1 MIRQNQKKGSKSNQ
15 KSIGDFFSVK
25 RSSSTSI
32 KDLDYKN
39 GMPIIKGSKNSP
51 IKQGKSPEKMIE
63 LSQGVSPQKMAEILK
78 ESQPSVKRNIQVN
91 LMDQIAAQDDDLEV
105 LTVVSNTK
113 VVESRETMMLA
124 EDFKKLE
131 KSNENNRFSNILSTD
146 DNNNSELQYYRD
158 LKRKRQKLTS
168 SQMSLSKT
176 NTMSPLNKTPN
187 GSSLNDLIRLNRTN
201 SIDLTRTNSK
211 VSPMGKMSSQG
222 SNFMSQFNR
231 PGKFEGRSSFM
242 KSSRQSSINA
252 GKKGARFEETEQHIE
267 LTDEQNEV
275 VQLAVD
281 QGLNL
286 FYTGSAGTGKSVVLK
301 TLIQKMKRKHG
312 DDAVAICA
320 STGLASCNIG
330 GITIHKFSGFGIGD
344 KSPENLFAFVAK
356 RPQAV
361 KKWKK
366 TKVLIV
372 DEVSMIEGQYLDKFD
387 YVARNV
393 RKSNRPF
400 GGIQVIFTGDFFQ
413 LPPVSKNGKPTS
425 YCFESQS
432 WKRAIQ
438 KTILLNKVFRQK
450 DNSLIEMLNEIRY
463 GERISVASRNLIT
476 SLDRAI
482 EYDDGLEATELY
494 PTRME
499 VTSANAKRMHSL
511 SGKEIVFNAVDSISP
526 EVKDKAAERK
536 KLDSSFLAEPSL
548 KLKEGCQVML
558 IVNFSDKL
566 VNGSIGNVLY
576 FLPTTLYTSIV
587 TEYRNI
593 EDQQAIKEIR
603 MISDCVGLT
612 NINDV
617 PPHIIEYQAKMLNL
631 DAKGRFDKFIKTA
644 LRYKKHDMMPVVRF
658 KVPNQRD
665 ETEIINI
672 HSFALDGYRNKTER
686 QQIPLIL
693 CYALSIH
700 KSQGQT
706 IPRLRIDLKKVFEV
720 GQVYVALSR
729 AVSLDA
735 LEVRNFDPSK
745 IKCDQKVKKFYMSM
759 KTLE

>member
-1 MIRQNQKKGSKSNQ
+1 MIRQNQKKYPRSSQ
-15 KSIGDFFSVK
+15 RSIGDFFTVK
-25 RSSSTSI
+25 RNTSTSTN
-32 KDLDYKN
+32 DLNYKN
-39 GMPIIKGSKNSP
+39 GIPIIKGSKNSP

-63 LSQGVSPQKMAEILK
+63 LSQGVSPQKMAEILH
-78 ESQPSVKRNIQVN
+78 ESQPAVNKSIQVS
-91 LMDQIAAQDDDLEV
+91 LMDQIAAEENGDLEV
-105 LTVVSNTK
+105 LTAVSNTK
-113 VVESRETMMLA
+113 VVDSRETMMLA
-124 EDFKKLE
+124 DDFKKLE
-131 KSNENNRFSNILSTD
+131 KSNENSRASNILSTED
-146 DNNNSELQYYRD
+146 SNNSELQYYRD

-168 SQMSLSKT
+168 SQMTLTKT
-176 NTMSPLNKTPN
+176 NTMSPINKTPN
-187 GSSLNDLIRLNRTN
+187 GSSLNDLIKLNRTN
-201 SIDLTRTNSK
+201 TIDLTRSASK
-211 VSPMGKMSSQG
+211 VSPITKVASQP

-231 PGKFEGRSSFM
+231 PGRTTFM
-242 KSSRQSSINA
+242 KPSREMSASSKKNA
-252 GKKGARFEETEQHIE
+252 FKLDEPDNSIE
-267 LTDEQNEV
+267 LTEEQNEV
-275 VQLAVD
+275 VQLAVEK
-281 QGLNL
+281 GLNL

-301 TLIQKMKRKHG
+301 TLIKKMKRKHG

-344 KSPENLFAFVAK
+344 KNADQLFSFVAK

-387 YVARNV
+387 FVARNV
-393 RKSNRPF
+393 RKNNQPF
-400 GGIQVIFTGDFFQ
+400 GGIQVVFTGDFFQ
-413 LPPVSKNGKPTS
+413 LPPVSKNGRQTI

-432 WKRAIQ
+432 WRRAIK

-463 GERISVASRNLIT
+463 GERISVTSINLIA
-476 SLDRAI
+476 SLDRTI
-482 EYDDGLEATELY
+482 EYGDGLEATELY

-499 VTSANAKRMHSL
+499 VTHANAKRMQNL
-511 SGKEIVFNAVDSISP
+511 SGREMTFTATDLISAEINN
-526 EVKDKAAERK
+526 KTAERR
-536 KLDSSFLAEPSL
+536 KLDSSFLAEPVL
-548 KLKEGCQVML
+548 KLNEGCQVML
-558 IVNFSDKL
+558 IINLNESL

-576 FLPTTLYTSIV
+576 FLPTVLYLSIK
-587 TEYRNI
+587 TEYRNT
-593 EDQQAIKEIR
+593 EDQLAIKEIR
-603 MISDCVGLT
+603 MISQCVGLRSAT
-612 NINDV
+612 DV

-631 DAKGRFDKFIKTA
+631 ESKGRFAKFIKTA
-644 LRYKKHDMMPVVRF
+644 LRFKQSDAVPIVRF
-658 KVPNQRD
+658 KVPNQMD
-665 ETEIINI
+665 QTEIINE
-672 HSFALDGYRNKTER
+672 HSFTLDGGRNKTER

-706 IPRLRIDLKKVFEV
+706 IPRLRIDLRRVFEV

-735 LEVRNFDPSK
+735 LEVKNFDPSK
-745 IKCDQKVKKFYMSM
+745 IKCDEKVKKFYMSM

>member
-1 MIRQNQKKGSKSNQ
+1 MIRQNQKKYPKSNQ
-15 KSIGDFFSVK
+15 RSIGDFFTVK
-25 RSSSTSI
+25 RNVSSITNDI
-32 KDLDYKN
+32 NYKN
-39 GMPIIKGSKNSP
+39 GMPIITGSKNSP

-63 LSQGVSPQKMAEILK
+63 LTHGVSPEKMKEILK
-78 ESQPSVKRNIQVN
+78 ESQPADHNKIKIN
-91 LMDQIAAQDDDLEV
+91 LMDQITAEDDELEV
-105 LTVVSNTK
+105 LTAVSSTK
-113 VVESRETMMLA
+113 VVESRESMMLA

-131 KSNENNRFSNILSTD
+131 KSSESNLSSNILSTD
-146 DNNNSELQYYRD
+146 QSNSEIQYYRD

-168 SQMSLSKT
+168 SQMSLHKT
-176 NTMSPLNKTPN
+176 NTMSPLTKTPN
-187 GSSLNDLIRLNRTN
+187 GSSLNDLIKLNRTN

-211 VSPMGKMSSQG
+211 ASPMAKVASQSMS
-222 SNFMSQFNR
+222 FMSQFNR
-231 PGKFEGRSSFM
+231 PGKLEGRSSFS
-242 KSSRQSSINA
+242 KSSRGSTST
-252 GKKGARFEETEQHIE
+252 KKNSVDDDVTKHLE

-275 VQLAVD
+275 IELAVN

-301 TLIQKMKRKHG
+301 TLIQRMKRKYG
-312 DDAVAICA
+312 EDAVAICA

-330 GITIHKFSGFGIGD
+330 GITIHKFSGFGIGE
-344 KSPENLFAFVAK
+344 KSPDSLFTFVAK

-361 KKWKK
+361 KRWKK
-366 TKVLIV
+366 TRVLIV

-393 RKSNRPF
+393 RKNNRPF

-413 LPPVSKNGKPTS
+413 LPPVSKNGKQTS

-463 GERISVASRNLIT
+463 GERISAASRNLIN
-476 SLDRAI
+476 SLDRTI

-511 SGKEIVFNAVDSISP
+511 SGKEMVFNALDSISA

-536 KLDSSFLAEPSL
+536 KLDSSFLAEPVL

-576 FLPTTLYTSIV
+576 FLPTNLYTSIIG
-587 TEYRNI
+587 EYRNI
-593 EDQQAIKEIR
+593 EDHVAIKEIR
-603 MISDCVGLT
+603 MISECVGLT
-612 NINDV
+612 DVNNI

-644 LRYKKHDMMPVVRF
+644 MRFKKRDMMPVVRF
-658 KVPNQRD
+658 KVPNHRD
-665 ETEIINI
+665 ETEIINP
-672 HSFALDGYRNKTER
+672 HSFTLDGYRNKTER

-745 IKCDQKVKKFYMSM
+745 IKCDEKVKKFYLAM